1 MPRLAVPL
9 LLLVL
14 AGCAAS
20 GPAVA
25 PAVVAAPSE
34 AEPAALVAW
43 RGGVAV
49 AAGSEVRLVR
59 GGALARTVALPAP
72 VLGLAGRDTLWA
84 ATAEG
89 LFALAG
95 PDAEP
100 APVALPTGRTRVLA
114 VAEGADGR
122 LWVGT
127 AYDGAFV
134 RDGAGWSEVSGAA
147 PVGGVAPLADAV
159 WLATHQ
165 GVARLGADG
174 TGARFTEEGT
184 TEHGLIDNVV
194 DRLFATADGVVW
206 AVHPE
211 GVSVFADGSPHGFA
225 FVGRRGGAL
234 LDAVALPGG
243 GYALA
248 TTAGVLAVASL
259 SDNPEGFYEVYA
271 DSGTPAAPLAAA
283 QPPAALGGA
292 APARLAVAD
301 GALWLASR
309 AGVWSVPL
317 GALRPALAAR

>member
-1 MPRLAVPL
+1 MRRLPL
-9 LLLVL
+9 FALAL

-25 PAVVAAPSE
+25 PSAVVSPSE
-34 AEPAALVAW
+34 ADPAALVAW
-43 RGGVAV
+43 EGGVAV
-49 AAGSEVRLVR
+49 AVGSEVRLVR
-59 GGALARTVALPAP
+59 DGAVAGSVALPAP
-72 VLGLAGRDTLWA
+72 VLALAGADTLWV
-84 ATAEG
+84 ATAGG
-89 LFALAG
+89 LFALAAPG
-95 PDAEP
+95 A
-100 APVALPTGRTRVLA
+100 AATPVALPTARPARVLS

-134 RDGAGWSEVSGAA
+134 RDGAGWRGVSGAS

-159 WLATHQ
+159 WLGTHQ
-165 GVARLGADG
+165 GVSRRGADG
-174 TGARFTEEGT
+174 TSERFTEEGT
-184 TEHGLIDNVV
+184 TEHGLLDNVV

-225 FVGRRGGAL
+225 FVGRRGGTL

-248 TTAGVLAVASL
+248 TEAGVLAVASL

-271 DSGTPAAPLAAA
+271 DSGTAAALLPAARAPE
-283 QPPAALGGA
+283 ALGGV
-292 APARLAVAD
+292 APTRLAVAG

-309 AGVWSVPL
+309 GGVWSVPL